1 MHCRRTKVAE
11 TARVPLSHAGDAK
24 ISAMIRLPERCV
36 APVIVVR
43 EIYLGEIGGWLA
55 GTGF

>member
-1 MHCRRTKVAE
+1 MHRRGTKVAE
-11 TARVPLSHAGDAK
+11 TARVPLSQAGDAK

-36 APVIVVR
+36 APVIVAR

>member
-1 MHCRRTKVAE
+1 MHRRGTKVAE
-11 TARVPLSHAGDAK
+11 TARVPLSQAGDAK

-43 EIYLGEIGGWLA
+43 EIYLGEIGG
-55 GTGF
+55 